1 MIQALRVSIAD
12 DHPVFLGG
20 LEALLRDRQEFHVV
34 SVDADGT
41 SAIGSIRR
49 LTPDI
54 AVLDVAM
61 PGLTG
66 IQVLKLASSEQLPT
80 RIVFLTAS
88 LTNQDVLDAV
98 EWGAW
103 GIVLKEAAADT
114 LVQCLM
120 QVAQGTRWLSS
131 ELINSAAERLSERRQ
146 NVGKFETLT
155 TREREIALLVA
166 DGLSNKEIARHF
178 NISDGTVKIHLYNAY
193 YKVGVANRASLAAL
207 VRAYIGS
214 T

>member
-1 MIQALRVSIAD
+1 MITALRVSIAD

-20 LEALLRDRQEFHVV
+20 LEALLRYQQGFHVV
-34 SVDADGT
+34 SVDTDGR

-49 LTPDI
+49 LHPDI
-54 AVLDVAM
+54 AVLDVSM

-66 IQVLKLASSEQLPT
+66 IQVLKLATSEQLST
-80 RIVFLTAS
+80 RVVFLTAS

-114 LVQCLM
+114 LVQCLT
-120 QVAQGTRWLSS
+120 QVAQGTRWLSGD
-131 ELINSAAERLSERRQ
+131 LVNAATERLSERRQ
-146 NVGKFETLT
+146 SASKFETLT

-166 DGLSNKEIARHF
+166 EGLSNKEIARHF
-178 NISDGTVKIHLYNAY
+178 HISDGTVKIHLYNTY

-207 VRAYIGS
+207 VRAYLG
-214 T
+214 TG